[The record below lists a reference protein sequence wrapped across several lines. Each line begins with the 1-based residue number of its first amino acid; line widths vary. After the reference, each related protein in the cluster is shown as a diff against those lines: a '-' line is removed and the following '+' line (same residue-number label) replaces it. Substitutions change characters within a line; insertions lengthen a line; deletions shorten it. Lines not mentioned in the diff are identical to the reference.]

1 MEPSELPTPDT
12 LDFFDAGDRVAAS
25 AAAGFDCE
33 PFMNDTNAVP
43 GHVVEDASSNSTS
56 TLGHVAAGPACA
68 LTSVSSASNNLAKK
82 QRLERKGHTKSR
94 RGCYNCK
101 RRRIKCQETYPSCGH
116 CTKAG
121 LNCEYPAVPQI
132 THQPVCLS
140 ICFAW
145 GGCLALVVC
154 YPSSHSICLL
164 CQHEYLM
171 HAMLGLAA
179 SDLLGKDPS
188 LLPFAMAH
196 RVKAI
201 RAIKKT
207 LDDVPKSS
215 DTFEEGNALM
225 ATCFALTFQSVL
237 LEDGMA
243 EFMTFCRGV
252 VLVAIQMYCKGTSFL
267 FTNWVGKDEMALLQ
281 PLMETVPP
289 IRQDWVD
296 AAIGSVRALEPL
308 CVHPVETEYYVLLV
322 EMVEALYTSPFR
334 GYQLIC
340 KHYGWWLQIPHER
353 FQCLIDPANP
363 VCHLLATHWIAIKQ
377 IMAPVTEK
385 EHLVKPREKAAR
397 DQHTDMGTIRWLK
410 YLNRQLPLGYRVY
423 NWWPVWV
430 EEQLD
435 RDLTCFGRS
444 LG

>member
-1 MEPSELPTPDT
+1 MEPSELSTPDT

-25 AAAGFDCE
+25 AATGFDCE
-33 PFMNDTNAVP
+33 PFMNDT
-43 GHVVEDASSNSTS
+43 SSNSTS
-56 TLGHVAAGPACA
+56 TLGDVAAGPACA
-68 LTSVSSASNNLAKK
+68 LTSVSSVSNNPWPPRQAAKK

-132 THQPVCLS
+132 THQ
-140 ICFAW
+140 
-145 GGCLALVVC
+145 
-154 YPSSHSICLL
+154 HCLL

-179 SDLLGKDPS
+179 SDLLGKDAS

-196 RVKAI
+196 RIKAI
-201 RAIKKT
+201 KAIKKT
-207 LDDVPKSS
+207 LNDVPKSS
-215 DTFEEGNALM
+215 NTFEEGNALM

-252 VLVAIQMYCKGTSFL
+252 VLVAIQMYCKGARFL
-267 FTNWVGKDEMALLQ
+267 FTNWVGKDEMGLLQ

-308 CVHPVETEYYVLLV
+308 CVHPVEAEYYVLLV
-322 EMVEALYTSPFR
+322 DMVEALYTSPSR
-334 GYQLIC
+334 GYQIIC

-353 FQCLIDPANP
+353 FQYLIDPANP

-397 DQHTDMGTIRWLK
+397 DQHTDMGTVRWLK
-410 YLNRQLPLGYRVY
+410 YLNRQLPSG
-423 NWWPVWV
+423 
-430 EEQLD
+430 
-435 RDLTCFGRS
+435 TAFTTGGR
-444 LG
+444 